1 VDETKLAPNLLEKLQ
16 RAPIDKEIVAPP
28 IPVIIRYDPD
38 AVRPQA
44 VKGEAQATYVF
55 QLTPTVAASLQGDDI
70 VSLTDQDEVEYI
82 WYDEEIHI
90 CLDRSLPAIDVP
102 VVWGKGYRGA
112 GIKIAI
118 VDTGIDR
125 AHPDFAGRIVD
136 GESFVGGDFQDDNGH
151 GTHVASIS
159 AGSGAAQDAKYVGVA
174 PEASLYAAKVLDRN
188 GSGSMSGVMAGVE
201 WAVEQAVHVIN
212 LSLGGSGS
220 SDGQDALSMT
230 CNAAVAQGIVVC
242 AAAGN
247 AGPASRTIGSPG
259 AAEDVITIGASDRED
274 QVARFSSRGPTADG
288 RVKPDLCFPGT
299 DIVAARAAGT
309 SMGSPLNE
317 YYTAASGTS
326 MATPHTAGLV
336 ALLLQAKPGL
346 TPAQI
351 KQALMQ
357 TALDMGADENA
368 QGTGRARAG
377 HALAMVEGEEPP
389 PPEPE
394 PEPEP
399 EPPPQKGC
407 LPTFLLPLV
416 GR

>member
-1 VDETKLAPNLLEKLQ
+1 VDETKLAPNLKEKLVQ
-16 RAPIDKEIVAPP
+16 PPIDKGGEPEP
-28 IPVIIRYDPD
+28 IPVIIRYDPN
-38 AVRPQA
+38 AVRSQD
-44 VKGEAQATYVF
+44 VKGGTPATYVF
-55 QLTPTVAASLQGDDI
+55 KLTPTVAASLQGNDI
-70 VSLTDQDEVEYI
+70 ADLTEQDEVEYI
-82 WYDEEIHI
+82 WFDEEIHT
-90 CLDRSLPAIDVP
+90 CLDRSVSAIDVP
-102 VVWGKGYRGA
+102 VVWDKGYRGA

-125 AHPDFAGRIVD
+125 NHPDFADRIID
-136 GESFVGGDFQDDNGH
+136 GDSFVGGDYQDDNGH

-159 AGSGAAQDAKYVGVA
+159 AGSGDAQEGTYEGVA
-174 PEASLYAAKVLDRN
+174 PEASLYVAKVLDRN
-188 GSGSMSGVMAGVE
+188 GSGSMSSVMAGVE
-201 WAVEQAVHVIN
+201 WAVEQSVHVMN

-230 CNAAVAQGIVVC
+230 CNAAVDQGIVVC
-242 AAAGN
+242 VAAGN
-247 AGPASRTIGSPG
+247 AGPTPRTIGSPG
-259 AAEDVITIGASDRED
+259 AAEDAITIGASDRED

-299 DIVAARAAGT
+299 MIVAARAAGT
-309 SMGSPLNE
+309 SMGTPVNDL
-317 YYTAASGTS
+317 YTAASGTS
-326 MATPHTAGLV
+326 MATPHAAGLA

-377 HALAMVEGEEPP
+377 HALAVVEGEEPP
-389 PPEPE
+389 PE

-407 LPTFLLPLV
+407 LPTFLIPLV

>member
-1 VDETKLAPNLLEKLQ
+1 VDETKIAPNLLEKLQ
-16 RAPIDKEIVAPP
+16 PSPADKGEAAPS
-28 IPVIIRYDPD
+28 IPVIIRYDPE

-44 VKGEAQATYVF
+44 VKGGEPATYVF
-55 QLTPTVAASLQGDDI
+55 KLTPTVAASLQSNDI
-70 VSLTDQDEVEYI
+70 VALTDQDDVEYI
-82 WYDEEIHI
+82 WYDEEIHT

-102 VVWGKGYRGA
+102 VVWDKGYRGA

-125 AHPDFAGRIVD
+125 AHPDFAGRIVA
-136 GESFVGGDFQDDNGH
+136 GASFVGGDYQDDNGH

-159 AGSGAAQDAKYVGVA
+159 AGTGAAQDGTYVGAA

-220 SDGQDALSMT
+220 SDGKDALSMT
-230 CNAAVAQGIVVC
+230 CNAAVAEGIVVC
-242 AAAGN
+242 VAAGN
-247 AGPASRTIGSPG
+247 AGPAPRTIGSPG
-259 AAEDVITIGASDRED
+259 AAADAITLGASDRED
-274 QVARFSSRGPTADG
+274 QVARFSSRGPTADE

-309 SMGSPLNE
+309 SMGSPLSE

-326 MATPHTAGLV
+326 MATPHAAGLA
-336 ALLLQAKPGL
+336 ALLLQAKPGV

-377 HALAMVEGEEPP
+377 HALAVVEGEEP

-399 EPPPQKGC
+399 PVQKGC
-407 LPTFLLPLV
+407 LPTFLIPLV